1 MWNGYTAKRTLGKV
15 HGNRMR
21 HTDGDGDKYADEYAD
36 EFADRH
42 TECLT
47 DVYTERRSTG
57 TVGNRNNR
65 TAT

>member
-1 MWNGYTAKRTLGKV
+1 
-15 HGNRMR
+15 MR

-57 TVGNRNNR
+57 TVGYRNNR
-65 TAT
+65 TAA